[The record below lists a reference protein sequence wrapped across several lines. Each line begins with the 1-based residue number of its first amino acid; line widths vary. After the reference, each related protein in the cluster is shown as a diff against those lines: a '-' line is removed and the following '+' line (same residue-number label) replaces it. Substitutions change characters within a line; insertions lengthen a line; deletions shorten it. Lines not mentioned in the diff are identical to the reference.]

1 MKNIVTKEQA
11 QERVNK
17 LGRNITI
24 LEWNGTTKLCKYMCN
39 NCGLE
44 HQVKEGNYTYSDWR
58 NYWRECK
65 CDRYRGVY
73 EYYQSIKIE
82 GKIIDEQIHIVK
94 EMIKKYEGKEV
105 IANDIVEEITEFL
118 DIGNMTQK
126 RFEFSILERVCDFE
140 KIVQEKCKVRYYV
153 KTVYSELLPKT
164 KERIELDQKANKE
177 YRYHKIKE

>member
-1 MKNIVTKEQA
+1 MHFHV
-11 QERVNK
+11 
-17 LGRNITI
+17 GI
-24 LEWNGTTKLCKYMCN
+24 LSRFHVDMY
-39 NCGLE
+39 
-44 HQVKEGNYTYSDWR
+44 
-58 NYWRECK
+58 
-65 CDRYRGVY
+65 
-73 EYYQSIKIE
+73 
-82 GKIIDEQIHIVK
+82 IHTVK